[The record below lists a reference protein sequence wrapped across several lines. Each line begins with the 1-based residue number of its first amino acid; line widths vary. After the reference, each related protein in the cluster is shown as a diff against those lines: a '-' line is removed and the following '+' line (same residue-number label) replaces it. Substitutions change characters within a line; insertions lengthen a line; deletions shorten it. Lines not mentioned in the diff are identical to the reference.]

1 MVRSKPKQME
11 AKTNLKSRLPSR
23 HVTEGPARAP
33 HRSNL
38 RPRMIVTRRALENA
52 AAVVAASGGS
62 TNAAL
67 HLPAIAHECGIA
79 FDLFDIAEVFKR
91 TPYIADLKPAGRF
104 VAKDLFEAGG
114 VPLLMK
120 TLLDNGFMHGDCM
133 TVTGYSMAE
142 NLERVAWNSD
152 QEVVCPAD
160 RPLTATG
167 SVVGLRGNLAP
178 EGAIVKVARMDANRG
193 SLEVQLSDV
202 EFEKR
207 RAAWQPQGSAF
218 GSGYLWKYAHQVGP
232 ARHGAVTHPGG
243 AAEKACYAD
252 I

>member
-1 MVRSKPKQME
+1 ME
-11 AKTNLKSRLPSR
+11 AKTNLK
-23 HVTEGPARAP
+23 
-33 HRSNL
+33 
-38 RPRMIVTRRALENA
+38 ENA

-79 FDLFDIAEVFKR
+79 CDLFDVAEVFKR

-133 TVTGYSMAE
+133 TVTGYGMAE
-142 NLERVAWNSD
+142 NLKRVAWNSD
-152 QEVVCPAD
+152 QEVV
-160 RPLTATG
+160 RPPDSPQTATG
-167 SVVGLRGNLAP
+167 GRGAAVGGPIGLVRDGDIV
-178 EGAIVKVARMDANRG
+178 AIDADHG

-207 RAAWQPQGSAF
+207 QAAWQPRGSAF
-218 GSGYLWKYAHQVGP
+218 ESGYLWKYAQQVGS